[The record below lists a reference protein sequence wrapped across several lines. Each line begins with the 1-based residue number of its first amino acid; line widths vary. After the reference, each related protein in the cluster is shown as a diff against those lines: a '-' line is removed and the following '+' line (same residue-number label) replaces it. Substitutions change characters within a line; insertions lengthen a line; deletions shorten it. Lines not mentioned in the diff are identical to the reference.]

1 MGQPREAG
9 RHPEA
14 VSDTPPAAA
23 IDAGSFD
30 FIVVGAGAAGCLL
43 ANRLSADP
51 RHRVLLLEAGGH
63 DRSLWYRIPVGYRH
77 TIGNPGCDWC
87 FDAEPEPGL
96 GRRVLRHPRGK
107 VIGGSTAINGMVVI
121 RGQAA
126 DYDGWRAL
134 GLPGWGW
141 DEVLPFFKRH
151 EDFFGG
157 ADALHGAGGE
167 WHVDGARMHWPVL
180 DAVQAACSEA
190 GIPAV
195 SDFNR
200 GDNFGVGAIH
210 VNQKHGRRWSAADG
224 FLKPV
229 LKRPNLKLVTGAL
242 VDRVEFD
249 GMRASGVCWSVDGR
263 MQRASAG
270 REVVLA
276 AGALGSPQILMRSG
290 IGPAEHLREHGIAPR
305 LDRPGV
311 GANLHDHLQIGLRY
325 RIAGADTLNA
335 AMNSR
340 LAQAAMALRYAF
352 TRRGPLTMAP
362 CQIGLFAR
370 SRPEVARADLGYN
383 VLAFS
388 RPAFDAP
395 FDPHPGLTMIVYDLR
410 PTSRG
415 HVRLRSN
422 DAAAPPRIV
431 MNYLATERDRRVAA
445 DAIRVTRRIM
455 AGAAL
460 APHRPSETW
469 PGAAVRDDD
478 DGALL
483 AAIAEKANTIFHP
496 VGSAKMGLADDP
508 LAVVDAQLRVIGVG
522 NLRVVDA
529 SVMPTIVSGN
539 TATPTLMIAEKG
551 AAMMLA
557 PMVH

>member
-14 VSDTPPAAA
+14 VNGAP
-23 IDAGSFD
+23 FD
-30 FIVVGAGAAGCLL
+30 FIVIGAGAAGCLL

-51 RHRVLLLEAGGH
+51 RHRVLLLEAGGR
-63 DRSLWYRIPVGYRH
+63 DDSIWFRIPVGYRH
-77 TIGNPGCDWC
+77 TIGNPACDWS
-87 FDAEPEPGL
+87 FAAEPEPQL

-107 VIGGSTAINGMVVI
+107 VIGGSTAINGMVAI

-167 WHVDGARMHWPVL
+167 WRIDAPRMHWPVL
-180 DAVQAACSEA
+180 DAVGAAAVEA

-195 SDFNR
+195 DDFNR
-200 GDNFGVGAIH
+200 GDNIGVGPIH
-210 VNQKHGRRWSAADG
+210 VNQKRGRRWSAADA

-229 LKRPNLKLVTGAL
+229 LKRPNLKLVTGAM
-242 VDRVEFD
+242 VDRIVFD
-249 GMRASGVCWSVDGR
+249 GPRASGVVWRVDGR
-263 MQRASAG
+263 VQQANAT

-276 AGALGSPQILMRSG
+276 AGAIGSPQILLRSG
-290 IGPAEHLREHGIAPR
+290 IGPAGELRAHGIDVR
-305 LDRPGV
+305 LDRAGV

-325 RIAGADTLNA
+325 RLEDAKTLNA

-340 LAQAAMALRYAF
+340 LAQAAMALRYAA

-370 SRPEVARADLGYN
+370 SRPEVARADLGWN

-415 HVRLRSN
+415 HVRLTSA
-422 DAAAPPRIV
+422 DPSAPPVIR
-431 MNYLATERDRRVAA
+431 MNYLATERDRAVAM
-445 DAIRVTRRIM
+445 DAIRVTRRIV
-455 AGAAL
+455 AGRAL
-460 APHRPSETW
+460 AAHRPQELW
-469 PGAAVRDDD
+469 PGPAVRDDD
-478 DGALL
+478 ETALL
-483 AAIAEKANTIFHP
+483 RAVAEKAGTIFHP
-496 VGSAKMGLADDP
+496 VGSAKMGPADDP
-508 LAVVDAQLRVIGVG
+508 LAVVDAQLRVIGCER
-522 NLRVVDA
+522 LRVIDA
-529 SVMPTIVSGN
+529 SVMPEIVSGN

-551 AAMMLA
+551 AALLLA
-557 PMVH
+557 PDSA

>member
-1 MGQPREAG
+1 VPGASAG
-9 RHPEA
+9 
-14 VSDTPPAAA
+14 TY
-23 IDAGSFD
+23 D
-30 FIVVGAGAAGCLL
+30 FIVIGAGAAGCLL
-43 ANRLSADP
+43 ANRLSAEP
-51 RHRVLLLEAGGH
+51 RHRVLLLEAGGP

-77 TIGNPGCDWC
+77 TIGNPASDWC
-87 FDAEPEPGL
+87 FAAEPEPGL
-96 GRRVLRHPRGK
+96 GGRVLRHPRGK
-107 VIGGSTAINGMVVI
+107 VLGGSTAINGMVVI

-141 DEVLPFFKRH
+141 GEVLPFFKRH
-151 EDFFGG
+151 EDFFAG
-157 ADALHGAGGE
+157 ADDLHGAGGE
-167 WHVDGARMHWPVL
+167 WRVDAARMHWPVL
-180 DAVQAACSEA
+180 DAVQAACTEA
-190 GIPAV
+190 GVPAV

-200 GDNFGVGAIH
+200 GDNFGVGPIH
-210 VNQKHGRRWSAADG
+210 VNQKHGRRWSAADA

-229 LKRPNLKLVTGAL
+229 LRRPNLTVVTGAL
-242 VDRVEFD
+242 VDRILFD
-249 GMRASGVCWSVDGR
+249 DARATGVSWFVNGIER
-263 MQRASAG
+263 HAG
-270 REVVLA
+270 AAREVVLA

-290 IGPAEHLREHGIAPR
+290 IGPAEHLRGHGIAPW

-325 RIAGADTLNA
+325 RIEGATSLNA

-340 LAQAAMALRYAF
+340 LAQAGMALRYAL

-370 SRPEVARADLGYN
+370 SRPEVDRADLGWN

-388 RPAFDAP
+388 RAAFDAP

-415 HVRLRSN
+415 RVRLRAQ
-422 DAAAPPRIV
+422 DAAAPPSV
-431 MNYLATERDRRVAA
+431 FMNYLATDRDRAVAA
-445 DAIRVTRRIM
+445 DAIRLTRRIM

-460 APHRPSETW
+460 APHRPSEVW
-469 PGAAVRDDD
+469 PGPTARDDD
-478 DGALL
+478 EGTLL
-483 AAIAEKANTIFHP
+483 AAMAEKANTIFHP
-496 VGSAKMGLADDP
+496 VGSATMGRADDP
-508 LAVVDAQLRVIGVG
+508 MAVVDAQLRVIGAV

-551 AAMMLA
+551 AAMLLA
-557 PMVH
+557 PAVH